1 MSRST
6 LAVVAATFAL
16 ALGACADD
24 GDTGGQAGGDGG
36 TDGAAEDVLET
47 DLPVSGD
54 TRATVQEAQVNPDG
68 TVDLTLE
75 TDEGTV
81 EATASTAA
89 RVNVATEAG
98 GRRDIRLSS
107 WLEDNEFDPS
117 APYTIVHHDRE
128 VVELRETTPAR

>member
-1 MSRST
+1 MSRSKLVAIAAV
-6 LAVVAATFAL
+6 LAL
-16 ALGACADD
+16 PLGACADD
-24 GDTGGQAGGDGG
+24 DDAGGDTG
-36 TDGAAEDVLET
+36 TDGAAAENVLED

-54 TRATVQEAQVNPDG
+54 LRATVNDAQPNPDG

-81 EATASTAA
+81 DATATTAA

-98 GRRDIRLSS
+98 GRRDIRLTQ

-117 APYTIVHHDRE
+117 VPYTIVHHDRQI
-128 VVELRETTPAR
+128 VELRETAPAR